1 MHNNLSILDA
11 ALARCDAVARKRD
24 LDGAA
29 DEEVRI
35 PDAGETFVIDTSNA
49 VHDREPPPVDG
60 GYREVLFGADSSSI
74 CSESSSSNGLD
85 LREWGEPQPLIV
97 AGETA
102 PYPIDAL
109 PEGLRQ
115 AVEEVHAF
123 VQAPISMVAA
133 SALAVLSLV
142 SQAHVNVKRAEKLSG
157 PVSLF
162 MLTIADSGER
172 KTTCDGFF
180 MVAVD
185 EYEAQEREK
194 GEPLLVRHRAELE
207 SWEAKRAG
215 VKDKIKQLAK
225 AGKSCVFEE
234 SALRELEMNRPIAPR
249 IPRLKYS
256 DYSTEELKWKLATIW
271 PSGGVVS
278 SEAGIVFGSHGMGK
292 DNIMRN
298 LATLNQ
304 LWDGATMVTDRR
316 TTESFAVRGARLTI
330 GLQVQELTLHSFFD
344 RSDGL
349 ARGTGFLARFLIT
362 WPTSTQGTR
371 FFKDPHAQW
380 PALTI
385 FNRRMAELLALP
397 VEPDRE
403 GALTP
408 TEMTLSPKAKAAW
421 IGFHDNIEHELK
433 SGNELHD
440 IRDVASKAADNA
452 ARLAALLQVFTHEV
466 SSVIDVESFEAA
478 SRVVAWHLNESR
490 RFFGELAMPKEVSNL
505 ARLDAW
511 LISHCRRERTNI
523 VSARAVQQFGPNG
536 IRERSIIDSCVR
548 DLNELHRAR
557 MVMDGRRKLI
567 HVNPA
572 LLRGDL

>member
-1 MHNNLSILDA
+1 MFNSPDDQLGRA
-11 ALARCDAVARKRD
+11 AAFAKESSNDPISRRIREF
-24 LDGAA
+24 
-29 DEEVRI
+29 DESVERF
-35 PDAGETFVIDTSNA
+35 DN
-49 VHDREPPPVDG
+49 
-60 GYREVLFGADSSSI
+60 GYREALFNAGTVDSSN
-74 CSESSSSNGLD
+74 CSESSNSNGLD

-97 AGETA
+97 AGEA
-102 PYPIDAL
+102 VPYPTDAL

-115 AVEEVHAF
+115 AIEEVHAF
-123 VQAPISMVAA
+123 VQSPIPMVAA
-133 SALAVLSLV
+133 SALAVMSLV
-142 SQAHVNVKRAEKLSG
+142 SQTHVNVKRAEKLSG

-180 MVAVD
+180 MEAID

-194 GEPLLVRHRAELE
+194 GEPLMMRHRADLE

-225 AGKSCVFEE
+225 AGQPCLSQET
-234 SALRELEMNRPIAPR
+234 ALRDLEMNRPIAPR

-256 DYSTEELKWKLATIW
+256 DYSTEELKWKLATVW
-271 PSGGVVS
+271 PSGGVAS

-298 LATLNQ
+298 LSTLNQ

-316 TTESFAVRGARLTI
+316 TTESFTVRGARLTI
-330 GLQVQELTLHSFFD
+330 GLQVQEATLHSFFD

-371 FFKDPHAQW
+371 FFKDPPAQW
-380 PALTI
+380 PALSA
-385 FNRRMAELLALP
+385 FNRRIADLLTLP
-397 VEPDRE
+397 VELDGE
-403 GALTP
+403 GALNP
-408 TEMTLSPKAKAAW
+408 IEMTLTPKAKAAW
-421 IGFHDNIEHELK
+421 IEFHDNIENELK
-433 SGNELHD
+433 SGNELYD
-440 IRDVASKAADNA
+440 VRDVASKSADNS
-452 ARLAALLQVFTHEV
+452 ARLAALFQIFTHGV
-466 SSVIDVESFEAA
+466 GSVIDVEAFETA

-490 RFFGELAMPKEVSNL
+490 RFFGELAMPKEVSNP

-511 LISHCRRERTNI
+511 LVSRCRRERTNI
-523 VSARAVQQFGPNG
+523 VSARAIQQFGPNG
-536 IRERSIIDSCVR
+536 IRERNIIESCVR
-548 DLNELHRAR
+548 DLDELNRAR
-557 MVMDGRRKLI
+557 MVMERRRKLI

-572 LLRGDL
+572 LLRGDV